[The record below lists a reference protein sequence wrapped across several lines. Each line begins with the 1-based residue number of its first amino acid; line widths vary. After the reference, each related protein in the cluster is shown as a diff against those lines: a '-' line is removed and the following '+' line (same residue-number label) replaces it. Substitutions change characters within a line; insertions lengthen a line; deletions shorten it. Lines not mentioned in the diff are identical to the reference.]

1 MFKELPQ
8 LDYETLERGNIRNR
22 KKKLSMT
29 TKSSL
34 SNSHTRS
41 LLVSFN
47 PHLQLS
53 LSIFVYICPHYL
65 RRNAA
70 HFCSQ
75 VGDPVLTLS
84 VPEPRRQERH
94 SV

>member
-8 LDYETLERGNIRNR
+8 LDYETLERGNIRNQK

-34 SNSHTRS
+34 SNSQTRS

-84 VPEPRRQERH
+84 VPEPRRQE
-94 SV
+94 